1 MHFGGFQK
9 FSVID
14 YPGKLS
20 AIAFT
25 YGCNLRCPYCHNPEL
40 VRPRN
45 ENTLEY
51 AETEIIKFM
60 DSRVGKLDA
69 LVITGGEPTLQTDL
83 EDFIRKIKQLGFLV
97 KLDTNGT
104 RPEVLKQLLGKKLLD
119 YVAMDIKAP
128 FERYQEVTRSKVD
141 VPKIKESITL
151 LKTSKISYEFRTTV
165 VRGFITLQDI
175 KQIGKEID
183 GASLGVIQNFAPTKC
198 LDNEFLTKAPYSAEE
213 LEQMKL
219 ELSNYV
225 KEVIIRE

>member
-40 VRPRN
+40 VRPKN
-45 ENTLEY
+45 ENSLEY

-60 DSRVGKLDA
+60 ESRVGKLDA
-69 LVITGGEPTLQTDL
+69 LVITGGEPTLQADL
-83 EDFIRKIKQLGFLV
+83 EDFIKKIKQLGFLV

-104 RPEVLKQLLGKKLLD
+104 RPEVLKQLFDKQLLD
-119 YVAMDIKAP
+119 YVAMDVKAP

-141 VPKIKESITL
+141 VSKIKESIRL

-165 VRGFITLQDI
+165 VREFITLQDLNL
-175 KQIGKEID
+175 IGKEID
-183 GASLGVIQNFAPTKC
+183 GALLGVIQNFTPTKC
-198 LDNEFLTKAPYSAEE
+198 LVREFLTIPPYSSEE
-213 LEQMKL
+213 LEQMKS
-219 ELSNYV
+219 ELLKYV
-225 KEVIIRE
+225 NKVIIRN